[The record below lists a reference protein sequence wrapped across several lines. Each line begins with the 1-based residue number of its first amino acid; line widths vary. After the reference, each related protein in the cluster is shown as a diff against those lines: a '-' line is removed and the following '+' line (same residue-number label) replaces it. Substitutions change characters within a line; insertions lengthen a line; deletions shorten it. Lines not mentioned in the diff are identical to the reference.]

1 MSSLEGGISQSTRGG
16 GNDVSQWEGRRW
28 EKNEDGWRRRATE
41 ATVVLEPVTGF
52 SEGLGNGAAGQV
64 VEGQVDHMV
73 KGMDGNAGWFSGG

>member
-1 MSSLEGGISQSTRGG
+1 M
-16 GNDVSQWEGRRW
+16 
-28 EKNEDGWRRRATE
+28 
-41 ATVVLEPVTGF
+41 LEPVTGF